1 MSDARFDAGSG
12 LRAALAL
19 AALALAVGITGM
31 IEPDVRAARERV
43 EDARLTLRSDAIA
56 FANAERL
63 RAERSQLSARF
74 ARAFE
79 IDPQAQILRRLSVA
93 LQRHGVTFSST
104 QNGAVAPA
112 ATTGT
117 RAEFEDVRLSLEL
130 RGSYRGVLMVMD
142 ELARDCEL
150 ARVDSASLHRA
161 GNGLNAH
168 LAIALLRPAAGTQRA
183 AAASGGG

>member
-1 MSDARFDAGSG
+1 VSDPRFDAGSG
-12 LRAALAL
+12 LRAALAF

-31 IEPDVRAARERV
+31 IEPDVRAAQERV

-63 RAERSQLSARF
+63 RAERSRLSARF
-74 ARAFE
+74 ARTFE
-79 IDPQAQILRRLSVA
+79 IDPQAQILRRLSAA
-93 LQRHGVTFSST
+93 LQRHGVTFTST
-104 QNGAVAPA
+104 QNGAVVPA
-112 ATTGT
+112 ATSGART
-117 RAEFEDVRLSLEL
+117 EFEDVRLSLEL

-161 GNGLNAH
+161 GDGLSAR
-168 LAIALLRPAAGTQRA
+168 LAIALLRPAAVTPRT